1 MTNFFEG
8 IAVLP
13 VLKEILKFRSQ
24 NSYWDGICDLCG
36 NKGTK
41 TIVGRYG
48 RYESD

>member
-13 VLKEILKFRSQ
+13 VLKKIRKLRSK

-36 NKGTK
+36 NKRMK

-48 RYESD
+48 RYGSD